1 LFTIVDLSEVWVM
14 VDIYEHQ
21 IAWIRPGLKA
31 EISTPAYPGRTWEG
45 EVEFVYPEVDPEART
60 LKARLEFANP
70 GELLLPNMFVEVV
83 IYGGPKAD
91 VLVIPREALIV
102 TGEREIVVRAL
113 GDGRFE
119 STDVVTGMWRGE
131 QIEVLSGLEEGDE
144 VVVSGQ
150 FLIDSESNL
159 KASFQQMAE

>member
-1 LFTIVDLSEVWVM
+1 
-14 VDIYEHQ
+14 
-21 IAWIRPGLKA
+21 
-31 EISTPAYPGRTWEG
+31 
-45 EVEFVYPEVDPEART
+45 
-60 LKARLEFANP
+60 
-70 GELLLPNMFVEVV
+70 
-83 IYGGPKAD
+83 
-91 VLVIPREALIV
+91 LIV

-131 QIEVLSGLEEGDE
+131 DIEVLSGLEEGDE

-159 KASFQQMAE
+159 KASFRQMAD